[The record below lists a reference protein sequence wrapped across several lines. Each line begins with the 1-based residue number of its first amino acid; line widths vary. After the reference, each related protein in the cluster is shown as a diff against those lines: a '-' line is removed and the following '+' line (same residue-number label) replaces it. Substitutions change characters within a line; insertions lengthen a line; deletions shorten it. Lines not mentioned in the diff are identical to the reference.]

1 MPAPVGLENV
11 QLQEGTGQFLIFPG
25 SGGFAGAKPDN
36 RVLHSHRLA
45 RLHLDVANNT
55 VAFVEKRN
63 HRHTFAHRIDVGM
76 LAGASAALRKLDA
89 IALVLVV
96 ALAACREQQ
105 RHQRAG
111 NGGAPHAQSGVQA
124 W

>member
-1 MPAPVGLENV
+1 
-11 QLQEGTGQFLIFPG
+11 
-25 SGGFAGAKPDN
+25 
-36 RVLHSHRLA
+36 
-45 RLHLDVANNT
+45 
-55 VAFVEKRN
+55 
-63 HRHTFAHRIDVGM
+63 M
-76 LAGASAALRKLDA
+76 LAGASATLRKLDA

-111 NGGAPHAQSGVQA
+111 NGEASHAQSGVQA